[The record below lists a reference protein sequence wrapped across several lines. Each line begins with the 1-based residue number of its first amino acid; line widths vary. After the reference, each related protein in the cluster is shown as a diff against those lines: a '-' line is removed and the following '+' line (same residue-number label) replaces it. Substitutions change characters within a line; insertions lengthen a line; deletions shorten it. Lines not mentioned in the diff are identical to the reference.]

1 MRRAATI
8 TTGRACR
15 TANSAGIGVTVAL
28 DLKSFSLVEMRKL
41 YKSYL
46 DRDVSFR
53 KVIYIRVTESR
64 GGEF

>member
-1 MRRAATI
+1 
-8 TTGRACR
+8 
-15 TANSAGIGVTVAL
+15 
-28 DLKSFSLVEMRKL
+28 MRKL